1 MKYAVVYQSGNNNAR
16 AVAEKIYNE
25 IRSNSKVLVDVEKT
39 SRIPDADMYI
49 IGGSVHN
56 DSCDFGV
63 IRAIAGLSNAKIAL
77 FAVSS
82 GPVSQKLARRVE
94 DNLRI
99 WVSAF
104 SEYRGF
110 RLFEPAGRNGISR
123 EVRDFLYEM
132 TSEAFALA

>member
-1 MKYAVVYQSGNNNAR
+1 M
-16 AVAEKIYNE
+16 
-25 IRSNSKVLVDVEKT
+25 
-39 SRIPDADMYI
+39 
-49 IGGSVHN
+49 
-56 DSCDFGV
+56 